1 MLSQYSTK
9 VKVRIGLGILAL
21 IIAAV
26 LIPFPAD
33 AGRDVAWDLIVSGLA
48 LCTWGGI
55 SHAIGRGYRASGWL
69 RWLLFL
75 PVGLGVYAAILAFL
89 RSATWLLFD
98 LAAICFAPRLDS
110 VAADYPF
117 IAVRLI
123 LTSAAGS
130 YCTVLAGAKTAPKYR
145 FITGMMLA
153 ILSLCGSA
161 YVLLAVH
168 FFYNFGMW
176 GGLWTSEVLWVYV
189 PWTCGFV
196 AAIVACVQMRP
207 HEARFKKAERSQGE
221 QEL

>member
-21 IIAAV
+21 IVGAV

-33 AGRDVAWDLIVSGLA
+33 AGGNAAWGLIVSGLA

-55 SHAIGRGYRASGWL
+55 SHAIDRGYRAPGWL
-69 RWLLFL
+69 RWLLVL
-75 PVGLGVYAAILAFL
+75 PVALGVYAAIFVFL
-89 RSATWLLFD
+89 RSATSLVSD

-117 IAVRLI
+117 IAVRLV

-130 YCTVLAGAKTAPKYR
+130 YYMVLAGAKTAPKYR
-145 FITGMMLA
+145 FMSGMMLA

-161 YVLLAVH
+161 YVLASLS
-168 FFYNFGMW
+168 FWYNFGAW
-176 GGLWTSEVLWVYV
+176 SDIWTSRVLWVYV

-196 AAIVACVQMRP
+196 AAILACVQVRR
-207 HEARFKKAERSQGE
+207 HEVRLQKAEPSQGE